1 MKSPKLLF
9 SAIFLSWIFLGIG
22 AGVPGQIT
30 EYSQDVALD
39 VPYVPS
45 PQPVVDE
52 MLRMAD
58 VKKTDLLY
66 DLGCGDGRIVITAAQ
81 RYGCHGVGIDL
92 NPVRIKE
99 SKENAAKAGVN
110 DLVQFR
116 EGDLF
121 KADFHEA
128 TVLSLYLLSSV
139 NLKLRPKIISEL
151 KPGTHVVSHNYG
163 MSEWQADKSTS
174 VAVNEIVHSV
184 YFWVVPANIA
194 GTWEVTLPPKFKKGP
209 FKLQLD
215 QVFQNPQGSA
225 EYSGAKIPLQDALLA
240 GDKIQFKLA
249 LKGKDKDEML
259 DFVGQVSGNNCKGT
273 VKIGEGPGALEGSWQ
288 AKRDPSTVKPI
299 DRTGE

>member
-1 MKSPKLLF
+1 MKSLKFLL
-9 SAIFLSWIFLGIG
+9 SAAFLGWILSGIG
-22 AGVPGQIT
+22 AGVPCQIT
-30 EYSQDVALD
+30 EYSQDVSLD

-58 VKKTDLLY
+58 VKKDDLLY

-99 SKENAAKAGVN
+99 SKENATKAEVN
-110 DLVQFR
+110 NLVQFQ

-139 NLKLRPKIISEL
+139 NLRLRPKIFSEL
-151 KPGTHVVSHNYG
+151 KPGTRVVSHNYG
-163 MSEWQADKSTS
+163 MSEWQPDKSTN
-174 VAVNEIVHSV
+174 VAVNEIIHTV
-184 YFWVVPANIA
+184 YFWVVPANVA
-194 GTWEVTLPPKFKKGP
+194 GTWQATLPARFKKNP
-209 FKLQLD
+209 LKLRLD
-215 QVFQNPQGSA
+215 QVFQNAQGTA
-225 EYSGAKIPLQDALLA
+225 EYSGAKISLQDVVLT

-249 LKGKDKDEML
+249 FKGKDKDEL
-259 DFVGQVSGNNCKGT
+259 LNFVGQIKENNCKGT
-273 VKIGEGPGALEGSWQ
+273 VKSGEGAGAIEGTWQ
-288 AKRDPSTVKPI
+288 ASRDPSSVKPI
-299 DRTGE
+299 DSSVQ